1 MNERFAV
8 TEEQRR
14 QVASVAEK
22 HRFRIVL
29 LFGSA
34 ATGREHARS
43 DLDIA
48 VLFEGDDLG
57 FKEFSEACHDLQEVF
72 PDRRVD
78 VAAIN
83 HADPLFLKKILDRCV
98 LLFGKESNLQEM
110 KIFAFKRYQDHSR
123 FFEMERAYAE
133 RFARKA
139 APPS

>member
-1 MNERFAV
+1 MSEQIVA

-14 QVASVAEK
+14 RVASLAAR
-22 HRFRIVL
+22 HGFRMVL

-34 ATGREHARS
+34 VTGREHARS

-48 VLFEGDDLG
+48 VLFEGDDPG

-98 LLFGKESNLQEM
+98 LLFGTESNLQEM
-110 KIFAFKRYQDHSR
+110 KIFAFKRYQDHGR
-123 FFEMERAYAE
+123 FFDMERTYAE

-139 APPS
+139 AART